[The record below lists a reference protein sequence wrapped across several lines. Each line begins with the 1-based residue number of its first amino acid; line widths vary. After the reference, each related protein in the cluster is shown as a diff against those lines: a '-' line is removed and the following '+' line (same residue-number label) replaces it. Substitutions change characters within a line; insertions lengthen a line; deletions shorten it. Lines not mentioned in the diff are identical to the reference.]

1 MATQGVW
8 GRWSPSQRWSIAIVA
23 LLVVVNGLILFG
35 LLRSGTDP
43 APNAVADP
51 APATA
56 TGEDTA
62 DESAAPTV
70 DAPDDSTSTATATAA
85 APTNDAQ
92 DCVSITVWTA
102 PHLEPAVQAAAER
115 VTDGCFRYAVAP
127 HADASAQA
135 ALRGGERPDVWIPGS
150 AAWPGLVAQDGVQ
163 LQVGETIA
171 SSPVLLAGAPP
182 VISALEQMGIG
193 PETSWAQ
200 VVQQVQESR
209 AAGEQAPFEMRIG
222 DPRSDAATMSLLSTT
237 GSQTGGW
244 TEQDSPQRGM
254 LVLLAHTSIPD
265 DPLTA
270 LVADPTTVVPATE
283 RQLGA
288 AQEAGREVAG
298 LALADGLGQVQI
310 PFVRVGDGS
319 EEGVDALEEQLT
331 SSDAAADLQE
341 LWLRPGTSGP
351 APEVEGVP
359 DDVPA
364 TATEVDP
371 ATVPLTAQT
380 WAAISRQSRILTAID
395 ISLSMTEEVGDTTRV
410 DLTREAAQAALQT
423 IPPRTAVGVWY
434 FATALEGTQDW
445 TEVAPLRPLGERV
458 DGGTQRELLMSV
470 TDELGVDT
478 LTGDTGLH
486 DTLWAAYQKMQEEWT
501 PEAVSSVLLL
511 TDGKNNDTTG
521 GLTADEVVE
530 LLSAAHAAGDRP
542 VTVVLIGMGP
552 EVNEA
557 ALDRLASAA
566 GGVSI
571 VLRDPRD
578 LPQVFVEVVAQRTSS
593 ATP

>member
-1 MATQGVW
+1 M
-8 GRWSPSQRWSIAIVA
+8 SPGQRWSIGIVA

-35 LLRSGTDP
+35 LLRSGPD
-43 APNAVADP
+43 AVPEAAADP
-51 APATA
+51 TPATA
-56 TGEDTA
+56 TGEGTA
-62 DESAAPTV
+62 EEMAAVEDDDATDET
-70 DAPDDSTSTATATAA
+70 TSTASPAPTTTAA
-85 APTNDAQ
+85 APVQ
-92 DCVSITVWTA
+92 DGEDCESITVWTA

-115 VTDGCFRYAVAP
+115 VTDGCFRFAVAP
-127 HADASAQA
+127 HADASAQT
-135 ALRGGERPDVWIPGS
+135 ALSGGERPDVWIPGS

-171 SSPVLLAGAPP
+171 SSPVLLAGAPQ
-182 VISALEQMGIG
+182 VISALEQMGVG
-193 PETSWAQ
+193 PETTWAQ
-200 VVQQVQESR
+200 VVQQVMESR
-209 AAGEQAPFEMRIG
+209 AAGQETPFEMRVG

-237 GSQTGGW
+237 GSQPGGW
-244 TEQDSPQRGM
+244 TEPDSAQRGM
-254 LVLLAHTSIPD
+254 LVLLAHTAIPD

-283 RQLGA
+283 RQVGA

-298 LALADGLGQVQI
+298 LALADGLGVVQI

-331 SSDAAADLQE
+331 SPDAAEDLQE
-341 LWLRPGTSGP
+341 LWLRPGASGP
-351 APEVEGVP
+351 APGVP
-359 DDVPA
+359 GVSADVPA

-395 ISLSMTEEVGDTTRV
+395 ISLSMAEEVGDTTRV

-458 DGGTQRELLMSV
+458 NGGTQRDLLMSV

-478 LTGDTGLH
+478 LTGDTGLY

-501 PEAVSSVLLL
+501 PEAVNSVLLL
-511 TDGKNNDTTG
+511 TDGKNNDKTG
-521 GLTADEVVE
+521 GLTENEVVE
-530 LLSAAHAAGDRP
+530 LLTAAQAAGDRP

-552 EVNEA
+552 EVNAEA
-557 ALDRLASAA
+557 LERLATAA

-571 VLRDPRD
+571 VLRDPRE